1 MFRTIINHQE
11 YQYINLIS
19 RIVKQ
24 GKTVNTR
31 NGKTRCIIGANMNF
45 DLDNSTMPIL
55 TTKKVA
61 WRTCL
66 KELFWFINGNTSN
79 TLLKDQN
86 VKIWNDNASRE
97 FLDSRGLYHLKED
110 DLGPVYGH
118 QWRYFNA
125 TYTDSEADYSGKG
138 ADQLQYIIDSLNSP
152 DTRYSRRLIMS
163 AWNPIQIN
171 EMALPPCHVLTQFNV
186 LEDELHCSMYQ
197 RSGDVG
203 LGVPFN
209 IASYSFLTH
218 IIGKMTGLKPTKF
231 HYHIG
236 NAHIYEEHIS
246 ALNKQILRRPYNF
259 PTIEIAN
266 KYTDIEDYTMKDIK
280 IKNYKYH
287 EKISMDMKA

>member
-1 MFRTIINHQE
+1 
-11 YQYINLIS
+11 
-19 RIVKQ
+19 
-24 GKTVNTR
+24 
-31 NGKTRCIIGANMNF
+31 
-45 DLDNSTMPIL
+45 
-55 TTKKVA
+55 
-61 WRTCL
+61 
-66 KELFWFINGNTSN
+66 
-79 TLLKDQN
+79 
-86 VKIWNDNASRE
+86 
-97 FLDSRGLYHLKED
+97 
-110 DLGPVYGH
+110 
-118 QWRYFNA
+118 
-125 TYTDSEADYSGKG
+125 
-138 ADQLQYIIDSLNSP
+138 
-152 DTRYSRRLIMS
+152 MS

-236 NAHIYEEHIS
+236 NAHIYEEHVS

>member
-11 YQYINLIS
+11 YQYINLLS

-31 NGKTRCIIGANMNF
+31 NGKTKCIIGANMKF
-45 DLDNSTMPIL
+45 DLDNSIMPIL

-66 KELFWFINGNTSN
+66 KELLWFINGDTDN
-79 TLLKDQN
+79 TLLQKQN
-86 VKIWNDNASRE
+86 VNIWNGNGTRQ
-97 FLDSRGLYHLKED
+97 FLDSRGLYHLKEN

-118 QWRYFNA
+118 QWRHFNA
-125 TYTDSEADYSGKG
+125 EYTNCDEDYSDKG
-138 ADQLQYIIDSLNSP
+138 TDQLQFIIDSLKC
-152 DTRYSRRLIMS
+152 DTNRYSRRLIMS
-163 AWNPIQIN
+163 AWNPLQLN

-186 LEDELHCSMYQ
+186 LDDELHCSMYQ

-218 IIGKMTGLKPTKF
+218 IIANMTGLKAKEF

-246 ALNKQILRRPYNF
+246 ALNKQMLRRPYNF

-266 KYTDIEDYTMKDIK
+266 KYTDIGDYTMNDIK

-287 EKISMDMKA
+287 EKISMDMKP